1 MHAFFEARQDPFSIH
16 IARDLTFPLHLHPQL
31 ELFLV
36 LSGKSLVTVR
46 GQSKILEPGALALM
60 FPNQVH
66 SYTALEPHTH
76 AALLVCNLS
85 YTGGYGDT
93 LLRCHPE
100 DPFLPKE
107 KVHPNIPFALRE
119 IEKEECFERQNPVFG
134 PLIQLV
140 LARALPELI
149 LARNLAA
156 DRREL
161 TYQISYYVGEHF
173 REPLTLGE
181 LARELGM
188 NKYHL
193 SHVFSEKMGQ
203 SFPAYLSRIRLS
215 CACSALAET
224 DHSVT
229 QIAEECGFE
238 SQRSFFR
245 VFQQQLSTTPLQYRR
260 NARAVKSEIPAE
272 EPLSEE
278 ESPQ

>member
-1 MHAFFEARQDPFSIH
+1 MHAFFEARQEPFSIH
-16 IARDLTFPLHLHPQL
+16 RSKGLTFPLHLHPQL

-36 LSGKSLVTVR
+36 LSGSSSVTVR
-46 GQSKILEPGALALM
+46 GQTKVLEPGALAVI

-66 SYTALEPHTH
+66 GYTALEPQTE
-76 AALLVCNLS
+76 AALLVCDLF
-85 YTGGYGDT
+85 YTGGYGET
-93 LLRCHPE
+93 LLRSHPE

-107 KVHPNIPFALRE
+107 RVHPNIPFALRE
-119 IEKEECFERQNPVFG
+119 MEKEGGQRHNPVFG
-134 PLIQLV
+134 PLVQLM
-140 LARALPELI
+140 LARVLPELS

-215 CACSALAET
+215 RACSALAET
-224 DHSVT
+224 NHSVT

-245 VFQQQLSTTPLQYRR
+245 VFHQQMGTTPLQYRR
-260 NARAVKSEIPAE
+260 AAQAVTEISAQRE
-272 EPLSEE
+272 G
-278 ESPQ
+278 